1 MEIDFDPKK
10 NARNVAQRGLSFERV
25 AEIDLLAAHTLIDDR
40 RDYGE
45 VRYRAF
51 GQLDGRLHAV
61 VYTETDAG
69 IRVISLRRAN
79 RREEKRYGKKG
90 KGESGT
96 P

>member
-1 MEIDFDPKK
+1 MEINYDTAK
-10 NARNVAQRGLSFERV
+10 NARNILLRGLSFDRAAEFDLERALV
-25 AEIDLLAAHTLIDDR
+25 LIDDR

-51 GQLDGRLHAV
+51 GVLDERLHV
-61 VYTETDAG
+61 LVFTETARG

-79 RREEKRYGKKG
+79 KREVKRYGTQTKG
-90 KGESGT
+90 K

>member
-69 IRVISLRRAN
+69 IRVISLRRAK
-79 RREEKRYGKKG
+79 ETRYGKKG

>member
-1 MEIDFDPKK
+1 MEINYDTAK
-10 NARNVAQRGLSFERV
+10 NARNILLRGLSFDRAAEFDLERALV
-25 AEIDLLAAHTLIDDR
+25 LIDDR

-51 GQLDGRLHAV
+51 GALDERLHV
-61 VYTETDAG
+61 LVFTETARG

-79 RREEKRYGKKG
+79 KREVKRYGTQTKG
-90 KGESGT
+90 K